1 MGSKSSTSV
10 RSASN
15 NTDREVIQKKV
26 SKNRASVS
34 SPSISTTSRGKDNRS
49 RSSDAFWSRYLQN
62 MDERVLLMKEVALS
76 TRNLEDSPV
85 GLENVALDYKNPLDI
100 DPPTDSAGKFYKKM
114 LLITNLGRALVFVKR
129 RSLSMREEQEFE
141 LQFELE
147 LNDVEKIRFISD
159 QVLEIDGSR
168 TIFIGCKERAVLM
181 KVWKLIHNGMTAK
194 PKVVSPKSDH
204 KMFDKFILQKRQNT
218 KKKNQA
224 PPVPQSNRL
233 INGLPDRCILKTPE
247 EGALH
252 TKRRTSLQTRS
263 SSNYSKLLARS
274 TQMRKNMTRTDEK

>member
-1 MGSKSSTSV
+1 
-10 RSASN
+10 
-15 NTDREVIQKKV
+15 
-26 SKNRASVS
+26 
-34 SPSISTTSRGKDNRS
+34 
-49 RSSDAFWSRYLQN
+49 
-62 MDERVLLMKEVALS
+62 
-76 TRNLEDSPV
+76 
-85 GLENVALDYKNPLDI
+85 
-100 DPPTDSAGKFYKKM
+100 
-114 LLITNLGRALVFVKR
+114 
-129 RSLSMREEQEFE
+129 
-141 LQFELE
+141 
-147 LNDVEKIRFISD
+147 
-159 QVLEIDGSR
+159 
-168 TIFIGCKERAVLM
+168 
-181 KVWKLIHNGMTAK
+181 MTAK